1 MELNATKLA
10 LVFSLLMTTPFVE
23 AANGLP
29 DIGTAG
35 VTAMSVEREARFG
48 QAFVRF
54 ARANQP
60 VIDDPVL
67 NEYVTDLGLKLLSQA
82 DSVRFP
88 FQFLLINDDS
98 INASAFL
105 GGVVQ
110 LHTGLF
116 LYADNESEL
125 ASVIAHEIT
134 HVTQRHIARYLE
146 SQSRSTPLTIAGL
159 VGSVALAVVNPQA
172 GMAALQ
178 TTLGLKMQSAINYT
192 RDNEFEAD
200 RIGLRLLHNAGFDP
214 ESMAGFFQKLADKYQ
229 FASTPPPMLLTHPLP
244 SSRIAEA
251 RSRAQDYPKQRYP
264 DSLDFQLAKAR
275 VMVRF
280 QQRSATELQGF
291 FAQQAT
297 QSSGWQADAAHY
309 GQALALLKTNNYKQA
324 RPLLDSLA
332 RKHANNIFILD
343 ALTDLDNAQDRF
355 DAAIARLQAAQ
366 QHRPDNQ
373 VVMINLAD
381 SLLQAGRHQ
390 QAATLLDN
398 YLRRH
403 PENLLAWDLIAQAYR
418 PLSDESA
425 FRQAQAEVAALKGRY
440 DLAVDQMEIAANL
453 SKDSMQRARLGAR
466 LEQLRQQQKEWE
478 ALRN

>member
-1 MELNATKLA
+1 MGFHATRLA
-10 LVFSLLMTTPFVE
+10 LAFSLLFMAPTQ

-35 VTAMSVEREARFG
+35 VSAMSIEREARFG
-48 QAFVRF
+48 QAFTRF

-67 NEYVTDLGLKLLSQA
+67 NEYVTDLGLQLLSQA
-82 DSVRFP
+82 DAVRFP
-88 FQFLLINDDS
+88 FRFLLINDDT

-116 LYADNESEL
+116 LYAENESEL

-146 SQSRSTPLTIAGL
+146 AQSRSTPLTVAGL
-159 VGSVALAVVNPQA
+159 VGSVALALVSPQA

-192 RDNEFEAD
+192 RDNELEAD
-200 RIGLRLLHNAGFDP
+200 RIGLRLLSNAGFNPD
-214 ESMAGFFQKLADKYQ
+214 SMASFFQKLADKYQ

-244 SSRIAEA
+244 TSRIAEA
-251 RSRAQDYPKQRYP
+251 RSRAQDYPKSQHP
-264 DSLDFQLAKAR
+264 ASLDFQLAKAR

-280 QQRSATELQGF
+280 QRNSGNELHLF
-291 FAQQAT
+291 FEQKAKQTNGA
-297 QSSGWQADAAHY
+297 WQTDAARY
-309 GQALALLKTNNYKQA
+309 GQALALLKINKEDLA
-324 RPLLDSLA
+324 RPLLNELA
-332 RKHANNIFILD
+332 SRHRNNIFILD
-343 ALTDLDNAQDRF
+343 ALTDLDNAQDKHQ
-355 DAAIARLQAAQ
+355 AAITRLQQAQ
-366 QHRPDNQ
+366 QHLPNNQ

-381 SLLQAGRHQ
+381 SMLQAGRY
-390 QAATLLDN
+390 AEAVTLLDN
-398 YLRRH
+398 YLRRN
-403 PENLLAWDLIAQAYR
+403 PENPLAWELIAQAYR

-466 LEQLRQQQKEWE
+466 LVQLRQQQQEWE
-478 ALRN
+478 ELRK

>member
-1 MELNATKLA
+1 MGFHATRMALA
-10 LVFSLLMTTPFVE
+10 FSLLTLTPLQ
-23 AANGLP
+23 AANSLP

-35 VTAMSVEREARFG
+35 VSAMSVEREARFG
-48 QAFVRF
+48 QAFIRF
-54 ARANQP
+54 ARSNQP
-60 VIDDPVL
+60 VSNDPVL

-88 FQFLLINDDS
+88 FQFLLIRDDS

-105 GGVVQ
+105 GGVLQ

-116 LYADNESEL
+116 LYAENESEL

-200 RIGLRLLHNAGFDP
+200 RIGLRLLYNAGFDP
-214 ESMAGFFQKLADKYQ
+214 NAMASFFQKLADKYQ

-244 SSRIAEA
+244 TSRIAEA
-251 RSRAQDYPKQRYP
+251 RSRAQDYPAKNYP
-264 DSLDFQLAKAR
+264 VSLEFQLAKAR
-275 VMVRF
+275 IMVRF
-280 QQRSATELQGF
+280 QQSGAVDLQRF
-291 FAQQAT
+291 FEQAAVEN
-297 QSSGWQADAAHY
+297 GAWQADAARY
-309 GQALALLKTNNYKQA
+309 GQALALLQVNEYDKA
-324 RPLLDSLA
+324 RPLLEALA
-332 RKHANNIFILD
+332 SRHANNIFILD

-355 DAAIARLQAAQ
+355 DSAIARLQRAQ
-366 QHRPDNQ
+366 KQRPDNQ
-373 VVMINLAD
+373 VVVINLAD
-381 SLLQAGRHQ
+381 SLMQAGRHQ
-390 QAATLLDN
+390 EAATLLDN

-403 PENLLAWDLIAQAYR
+403 PDNSLAWELIAQAYR
-418 PLSDESA
+418 PLSDESS

-453 SKDSMQRARLGAR
+453 SKDAMQRARLGAR
-466 LEQLRQQQKEWE
+466 LEQLRQQQKEWD

>member
-1 MELNATKLA
+1 MRLHATRLA
-10 LVFSLLMTTPFVE
+10 LAFSLLTLTPLQ
-23 AANGLP
+23 AANSLP

-35 VTAMSVEREARFG
+35 VSAMSIEREARFG
-48 QAFVRF
+48 QAFIRF

-60 VIDDPVL
+60 VINDPVL

-88 FQFLLINDDS
+88 FQFLLISDDS

-105 GGVVQ
+105 GGVIQ
-110 LHTGLF
+110 MHTGLF
-116 LYADNESEL
+116 LYTENESEL

-159 VGSVALAVVNPQA
+159 VGSLALAVVNPQA

-200 RIGLRLLHNAGFDP
+200 RIGLRLLSNAGFDP
-214 ESMAGFFQKLADKYQ
+214 NAMGSFFQKLADKYQ
-229 FASTPPPMLLTHPLP
+229 FASSPPPMLLTHPLP
-244 SSRIAEA
+244 TSRIAEA
-251 RSRAQDYPKQRYP
+251 RSRARDYPKKNYP
-264 DSLDFQLAKAR
+264 ASLDFQLAKAR
-275 VMVRF
+275 VLVRF
-280 QQRSATELQGF
+280 QRSNNNELYRF
-291 FAQQAT
+291 FEQEARQPGT
-297 QSSGWQADAAHY
+297 WLKDAALY
-309 GQALALLKTNNYKQA
+309 GQALALLKINKEDQA
-324 RPLLDSLA
+324 RPILNDLA
-332 RKHANNIFILD
+332 RRHGNNIFILD
-343 ALTDLDNAQDRF
+343 ALTDLDNAQDKH
-355 DAAIARLQAAQ
+355 DAAIARLRLAQ
-366 QHRPDNQ
+366 QQLPDNQ

-390 QAATLLDN
+390 ETVTLLDH

-403 PENLLAWDLIAQAYR
+403 PENLLAWELIAQAYR
-418 PLSDESA
+418 PLSNESA
-425 FRQAQAEVAALKGRY
+425 FRQAQAEAAALKGRY
-440 DLAVDQMEIAANL
+440 DLAVDQMETAANL
-453 SKDSMQRARLGAR
+453 TKNSMQRARLGAR

-478 ALRN
+478 ALRK

>member
-1 MELNATKLA
+1 MGFHATRMALA
-10 LVFSLLMTTPFVE
+10 FSLLTLTPLQ
-23 AANGLP
+23 AANSLP

-35 VTAMSVEREARFG
+35 VSAMSVEREARFG
-48 QAFVRF
+48 QAFIRF
-54 ARANQP
+54 ARSNQP
-60 VIDDPVL
+60 VSNDPVL
-67 NEYVTDLGLKLLSQA
+67 NEYITDLGLKLLSQA

-88 FQFLLINDDS
+88 FQFLLIRDDS

-105 GGVVQ
+105 GGVLQ

-116 LYADNESEL
+116 LYAENESEL

-200 RIGLRLLHNAGFDP
+200 RIGLRLLYNAGFDP
-214 ESMAGFFQKLADKYQ
+214 NAMASFFQKLADKYQ

-244 SSRIAEA
+244 TSRIAEA
-251 RSRAQDYPKQRYP
+251 RSRAQDYPAKNYP
-264 DSLDFQLAKAR
+264 VSLEFQLAKAR
-275 VMVRF
+275 IMVRF
-280 QQRSATELQGF
+280 QQSGAVDLQRF
-291 FAQQAT
+291 FEQAAVEN
-297 QSSGWQADAAHY
+297 GAWQADAARY
-309 GQALALLKTNNYKQA
+309 GQALALLQVNEYDKA
-324 RPLLDSLA
+324 RPLLEALA
-332 RKHANNIFILD
+332 SRHANSIFILD

-355 DAAIARLQAAQ
+355 DSAIARLQRAQ
-366 QHRPDNQ
+366 KQRPDNQ
-373 VVMINLAD
+373 VVVINLAD
-381 SLLQAGRHQ
+381 SLMQAGRHQ
-390 QAATLLDN
+390 DAATLLDN

-403 PENLLAWDLIAQAYR
+403 PENLLAWELIAQAYR
-418 PLSDESA
+418 PLSDESS

-440 DLAVDQMEIAANL
+440 DMAVDQMEIAANL
-453 SKDSMQRARLGAR
+453 SQDAMQRARLGAR
-466 LEQLRQQQKEWE
+466 LEQLRQQQKEWD

>member
-1 MELNATKLA
+1 MRLCSTPLILA
-10 LVFSLLMTTPFVE
+10 LALGLPVSAQ
-23 AANGLP
+23 AADSLP

-35 VTAMSVEREARFG
+35 VSAMSVEREARFG
-48 QAFVRF
+48 DAFSRF

-60 VIDDPVL
+60 VVNDPVL
-67 NEYVTDLGLKLLSQA
+67 NEYITDLGHRLLSQA

-88 FQFLLINDDS
+88 FRFLLIRDDS

-125 ASVIAHEIT
+125 ASVMAHEIT

-146 SQSRSTPLTIAGL
+146 SRSRSTPLTIAGL

-200 RIGLRLLHNAGFDP
+200 RLGLRLLHNAGFDP
-214 ESMAGFFQKLADKYQ
+214 NAMASFFQKLADKYQ
-229 FASTPPPMLLTHPLP
+229 FASTPPQMLLTHPLP
-244 SSRIAEA
+244 ASRIAEA
-251 RSRAQDYPKQRYP
+251 RSRAADYSARKVAPA
-264 DSLDFQLAKAR
+264 LDFQFAKAR
-275 VMVRF
+275 IMVRL
-280 QQRSATELQGF
+280 QQSGTRELHKY
-291 FAQQAT
+291 FAGQAAGNGT
-297 QSSGWQADAAHY
+297 WLPEAARY
-309 GQALALLKTNNYKQA
+309 GQALSLLAINKSDDA
-324 RPLLDSLA
+324 RPLLEQLA
-332 RKHANNIFILD
+332 QTHGDNLFIID
-343 ALTDLDNAQDRF
+343 ALTDLDNADSRH
-355 DAAIARLQAAQ
+355 DAAIKRLQRARQ
-366 QHRPDNQ
+366 RLPENK

-381 SLLQAGRHQ
+381 TLLQAGRHQ
-390 QAATLLDN
+390 DAATLLDD
-398 YLRRH
+398 YSRRYSDN
-403 PENLLAWDLIAQAYR
+403 PLVWDLQAQALR

-425 FRQAQAEVAALKGRY
+425 FRRARAELAALQGRY
-440 DLAVDQMEIAANL
+440 DIAVQQMELAATL
-453 SKDSMQRARLGAR
+453 SQDAMQRARLGAR
-466 LEQLRQQQKEWE
+466 LEQLRRQQQDWD

>member
-1 MELNATKLA
+1 MGFRAARLVLA
-10 LVFSLLMTTPFVE
+10 FSLCTAAPWL
-23 AANGLP
+23 AANNLP

-35 VTAMSVEREARFG
+35 VSAMSVEREARFG
-48 QAFVRF
+48 QAFIRF

-67 NEYVTDLGLKLLSQA
+67 NEYLTDLGLRLLSQA

-88 FQFLLINDDS
+88 FSFLLIRDDS

-105 GGVVQ
+105 GGAVQ
-110 LHTGLF
+110 IHSGLF
-116 LYADNESEL
+116 LNAANESEL
-125 ASVIAHEIT
+125 ASVMAHEIT

-178 TTLGLKMQSAINYT
+178 TTMGLKMQSAINYT

-214 ESMAGFFQKLADKYQ
+214 NAMATFFQKLAEKYQ
-229 FASTPPPMLLTHPLP
+229 FASTPPQMLLTHPLP
-244 SSRIAEA
+244 ASRIAEA
-251 RSRAQDYPKQRYP
+251 RSRAAEYPAKSYP
-264 DSLDFQLAKAR
+264 PSLDFQLAKAR
-275 VMVRF
+275 IMVRF
-280 QQRSATELQGF
+280 QQGNTSELHRF
-291 FAQQAT
+291 FEREVGRA
-297 QSSGWQADAAHY
+297 GDWQPDAARY
-309 GQALALLKTNNYKQA
+309 GQALSLLQSHEYDKA
-324 RPLLDSLA
+324 RVLLDELSQ
-332 RKHANNIFILD
+332 RHGSNVFVLD
-343 ALTDLDNAQDRF
+343 ALTDLDNAEKRH
-355 DAAIARLQAAQ
+355 DAAIARLRQARQ
-366 QHRPDNQ
+366 RLPDNT

-381 SLLQAGRHQ
+381 SLLQAGRNQ
-390 QAATLLDN
+390 EAAELLDG
-398 YLRRH
+398 YLRRQ
-403 PENLLAWDLIAQAYR
+403 PENPLAWELIAQAYR

-440 DLAVDQMEIAANL
+440 EIAVDQMEIAANL
-453 SKDSMQRARLGAR
+453 ASDPMQRARLGAR
-466 LEQLRQQQKEWE
+466 LEQLRQQQKDWE

>member
-1 MELNATKLA
+1 MELNATTLA
-10 LVFSLLMTTPFVE
+10 LVFSLLITPPLVE

-48 QAFVRF
+48 QAFTRF

-178 TTLGLKMQSAINYT
+178 TTLGLKMQAAINYT

-214 ESMAGFFQKLADKYQ
+214 EAMAGFFQKLADKYQ

-297 QSSGWQADAAHY
+297 QGSIWQTDAARY
-309 GQALALLKTNNYKQA
+309 GQALALLKTNHYQQA
-324 RPLLDSLA
+324 RPILESLA
-332 RKHANNIFILD
+332 RKHASNIFILD
-343 ALTDLDNAQDRF
+343 AMTDLDNAQDRF
-355 DAAIARLQAAQ
+355 DAAITRLQAAQ

>member
-1 MELNATKLA
+1 MGLNTSKLA
-10 LVFSLLMTTPFVE
+10 LVFSLLLTTHVG
-23 AANGLP
+23 AANNLP

-35 VTAMSVEREARFG
+35 VTAMSIEREARFG
-48 QAFVRF
+48 QAFTRF

-88 FQFLLINDDS
+88 FQFLLINEDT

-192 RDNEFEAD
+192 RDNELEAD
-200 RIGLRLLHNAGFDP
+200 RIGLRLLHNADFDP
-214 ESMAGFFQKLADKYQ
+214 NAMASFFQKLADKYQ

-264 DSLDFQLAKAR
+264 DSLSFQLAKAR

-280 QQRSATELQGF
+280 QRGSAGELQRF
-291 FAQQAT
+291 FEQQPAQ
-297 QSSGWQADAAHY
+297 GGEWHVDAARY
-309 GQALALLKTNNYKQA
+309 GQALALLKIHKYDQA
-324 RPLLDSLA
+324 RPILDDLA
-332 RKHANNIFILD
+332 RRHASNIFILD
-343 ALTDLDNAQDRF
+343 ALTDLDNGQDRF

-366 QHRPDNQ
+366 LHRPDNQ

-381 SLLQAGRHQ
+381 SMLQAGRYQ

-403 PENLLAWDLIAQAYR
+403 PENLLAWELIAQAYR

-466 LEQLRQQQKEWE
+466 LEQLRQQQTEWE
-478 ALRN
+478 ALRE

>member
-1 MELNATKLA
+1 MGFRATKLA
-10 LVFSLLMTTPFVE
+10 LAFALATALPVA
-23 AANGLP
+23 AANSLP

-35 VTAMSVEREARFG
+35 VSAMSVEREARFG
-48 QAFVRF
+48 QAFTRF

-60 VIDDPVL
+60 IIDDPVL

-88 FQFLLINDDS
+88 FRFLLIRDDS

-110 LHTGLF
+110 IHSGLF
-116 LYADNESEL
+116 LNAANESEL
-125 ASVIAHEIT
+125 ASVLAHEIT

-159 VGSVALAVVNPQA
+159 VGSVALAMVNPQA

-214 ESMAGFFQKLADKYQ
+214 AAMASFFQKLAEQYQ
-229 FASTPPPMLLTHPLP
+229 FASTPPQMLLTHPLP
-244 SSRIAEA
+244 ASRIAEA
-251 RSRAQDYPKQRYP
+251 RSRAAEYPAKQYP
-264 DSLDFQLAKAR
+264 PSLDFQLAKAR
-275 VMVRF
+275 IMVRF
-280 QQRSATELQGF
+280 QQSSTSELHRYF
-291 FAQQAT
+291 ERAAT
-297 QSSGWQADAAHY
+297 QGGDWQPDAARY
-309 GQALALLKTNNYKQA
+309 GQALGLLAINEYEPA
-324 RPLLDSLA
+324 RTVLTELA
-332 RKHANNIFILD
+332 GRHGNNIFVLD
-343 ALTDLDNAQDRF
+343 ALTDLDNAQKRHDT
-355 DAAIARLQAAQ
+355 AIARLQQARQ
-366 QHRPDNQ
+366 RLPDNQ

-390 QAATLLDN
+390 QAAELLDG

-403 PENLLAWDLIAQAYR
+403 PENPLAWELIAQAYR

-440 DLAVDQMEIAANL
+440 EVAVDQMEIAANM
-453 SKDSMQRARLGAR
+453 SKDAMQRARLGAR
-466 LEQLRQQQKEWE
+466 LEQLRQQQKDWDT
-478 ALRN
+478 LRN

>member
-1 MELNATKLA
+1 MGFHATRMALA
-10 LVFSLLMTTPFVE
+10 FSLLTLTPLQ
-23 AANGLP
+23 AANSLP

-35 VTAMSVEREARFG
+35 VSAMSVEREARFG
-48 QAFVRF
+48 QAFIRF
-54 ARANQP
+54 ARSNQP
-60 VIDDPVL
+60 VSNDPVL
-67 NEYVTDLGLKLLSQA
+67 NEYITDLGLKLLSQA

-88 FQFLLINDDS
+88 FQFLLIRDDS

-105 GGVVQ
+105 GGVLQ

-116 LYADNESEL
+116 LYAENESEL

-200 RIGLRLLHNAGFDP
+200 RIGLRLLYNAGFDP
-214 ESMAGFFQKLADKYQ
+214 NAMASFFQKLADKYQ

-244 SSRIAEA
+244 TSRIAEA
-251 RSRAQDYPKQRYP
+251 RSRAQDYPAKNYP
-264 DSLDFQLAKAR
+264 VSLEFQLAKAR
-275 VMVRF
+275 IMVRF
-280 QQRSATELQGF
+280 QQSGAVDLQRF
-291 FAQQAT
+291 FEQAAVEN
-297 QSSGWQADAAHY
+297 GAWQADAARY
-309 GQALALLKTNNYKQA
+309 GQALALLQVNEYDKA
-324 RPLLDSLA
+324 RPLLEALA
-332 RKHANNIFILD
+332 SRHANSIFILD

-355 DAAIARLQAAQ
+355 DSAIARLQRAQ
-366 QHRPDNQ
+366 KQRPDNQ
-373 VVMINLAD
+373 VVVINLAD
-381 SLLQAGRHQ
+381 SLMQAGRHQ
-390 QAATLLDN
+390 DAATLLDN
-398 YLRRH
+398 YLRRN
-403 PENLLAWDLIAQAYR
+403 PENLLAWELIAQAYR
-418 PLSDESA
+418 PLSDESS

-440 DLAVDQMEIAANL
+440 DMAVDQMEIAANL
-453 SKDSMQRARLGAR
+453 SQDAMQRARLGAR
-466 LEQLRQQQKEWE
+466 LEQLRQQQKEWD

>member
-1 MELNATKLA
+1 MGFHTTRLA
-10 LVFSLLMTTPFVE
+10 LAFSLLILTPSF
-23 AANGLP
+23 AATGLP

-35 VTAMSVEREARFG
+35 VSAMSIEREARFG
-48 QAFVRF
+48 QAFIRF

-82 DSVRFP
+82 DAVRFP
-88 FQFLLINDDS
+88 FQFLLINDDT

-146 SQSRSTPLTIAGL
+146 AQSRSTPLTIAGL
-159 VGSVALAVVNPQA
+159 VGSVALAVVSPQA

-178 TTLGLKMQSAINYT
+178 TTLGLKMQAAINYT

-200 RIGLRLLHNAGFDP
+200 RIGLRLVSDAGFDP
-214 ESMAGFFQKLADKYQ
+214 NAMASFFQKLANKYQ

-244 SSRIAEA
+244 TSRIAEA
-251 RSRAQDYPKQRYP
+251 RSRAQDYPKKNHP
-264 DSLDFQLAKAR
+264 ASLDFQFAKAR

-280 QQRSATELQGF
+280 QRNGGQELHRF
-291 FAQQAT
+291 FEQEAK
-297 QSSGWQADAAHY
+297 QSNGAWQTDAARY
-309 GQALALLKTNNYKQA
+309 GQALALLSINKESQA
-324 RPLLDSLA
+324 RPILEDLG
-332 RKHANNIFILD
+332 RRHAYNIFILD
-343 ALTDLDNAQDRF
+343 ALTDLDNAQDKHQS
-355 DAAIARLQAAQ
+355 AINRLRQAQ
-366 QHRPDNQ
+366 QQLPNNA
-373 VVMINLAD
+373 VVIINLAD
-381 SLLQAGRHQ
+381 SQLQAGQHS
-390 QAATLLDN
+390 QAVTLLEQ
-398 YLRRH
+398 YLRSH
-403 PENLLAWDLIAQAYR
+403 PDSLLAWDLIAQAYR
-418 PLSDESA
+418 PLNDESA
-425 FRQAQAEVAALKGRY
+425 FRRAQAEVAALKGRY
-440 DLAVDQMEIAANL
+440 DFAVDQMEIAANL

-466 LEQLRQQQKEWE
+466 MLQLRQQQQDWDE
-478 ALRN
+478 LRK

>member
-1 MELNATKLA
+1 MGFHVTRLA
-10 LVFSLLMTTPFVE
+10 LVLSLLTITSPQ
-23 AANGLP
+23 AANNLP

-35 VTAMSVEREARFG
+35 VSAMSVEREVQFG
-48 QAFVRF
+48 QAFTRF

-67 NEYVTDLGLKLLSQA
+67 NEYVTDLGLRLLSQA

-88 FQFLLINDDS
+88 FRFLLIRDDD

-105 GGVVQ
+105 GGVIQ
-110 LHTGLF
+110 LHSGLF
-116 LYADNESEL
+116 LKAASESEL
-125 ASVIAHEIT
+125 ASVVAHEIT

-214 ESMAGFFQKLADKYQ
+214 NAMAGFFQKLAEQYQ

-251 RSRAQDYPKQRYP
+251 RSRAQEYPAKVYP
-264 DSLDFQLAKAR
+264 PSLNFQLAKAR

-280 QQRSATELQGF
+280 QQSSATELHRF
-291 FAQQAT
+291 FEQEAARD
-297 QSSGWQADAAHY
+297 GDWQTDAARY
-309 GQALALLKTNNYKQA
+309 GQALALLNINEYDQA
-324 RPLLDSLA
+324 RPLLNDLA
-332 RKHANNIFILD
+332 SRHGNNIFILD
-343 ALTDLDNAQDRF
+343 AQTDLDNAEGRF

-366 QHRPDNQ
+366 KRLPDNP

-398 YLRRH
+398 YLRRY
-403 PENLLAWDLIAQAYR
+403 PDNLLAWELIAQSYR
-418 PLSDESA
+418 PLSDESS

-440 DLAVDQMEIAANL
+440 DMAVDQMEIAANL
-453 SKDSMQRARLGAR
+453 SRDAMQRARLGAR
-466 LEQLRQQQKEWE
+466 LEQLRQQQKEWD

>member
-1 MELNATKLA
+1 MGFRATSLA
-10 LVFSLLMTTPFVE
+10 LALSLFTATPLL
-23 AANGLP
+23 AANTLP

-35 VTAMSVEREARFG
+35 VSAMSVEREARFG
-48 QAFVRF
+48 QAFIRF

-67 NEYVTDLGLKLLSQA
+67 NEYLTDLGLKLLSQA

-88 FQFLLINDDS
+88 FSFLLIRDDS

-105 GGVVQ
+105 GGIIQ
-110 LHTGLF
+110 IHSGLF
-116 LYADNESEL
+116 LNAANESEL
-125 ASVIAHEIT
+125 ASVLAHEIT

-159 VGSVALAVVNPQA
+159 VGSVALALVNPQA

-214 ESMAGFFQKLADKYQ
+214 TAMATFFQKLAEQYQ
-229 FASTPPPMLLTHPLP
+229 FASTPPQMLLTHPLP
-244 SSRIAEA
+244 ASRIAEA
-251 RSRAQDYPKQRYP
+251 RSRAAEYPAKQYP
-264 DSLDFQLAKAR
+264 PSLNFQLAKAR
-275 VMVRF
+275 IMVRF
-280 QQRSATELQGF
+280 RQSGTTELHRF
-291 FAQQAT
+291 FEREV
-297 QSSGWQADAAHY
+297 SRNGEWMADAARY
-309 GQALALLKTNNYKQA
+309 GQALSLLQIHEYEQA
-324 RPLLDSLA
+324 RSLLDELA
-332 RKHANNIFILD
+332 GRHGNNIFVLD
-343 ALTDLDNAQDRF
+343 SLTDLDNAQNRH
-355 DAAIARLQAAQ
+355 DAAINRLQQARQ
-366 QHRPDNQ
+366 RLPDNQ

-390 QAATLLDN
+390 QAADLLDS

-403 PENLLAWDLIAQAYR
+403 PENPLAWELIAQAYR

-440 DLAVDQMEIAANL
+440 EVAVDQMEIAANL
-453 SKDSMQRARLGAR
+453 ATDAMQRARLGAR
-466 LEQLRQQQKEWE
+466 LEQLRRQQKDWD

>member
-1 MELNATKLA
+1 MGFHATRLA
-10 LVFSLLMTTPFVE
+10 LAFSLLTLAPLQ
-23 AANGLP
+23 AANNLP

-35 VTAMSVEREARFG
+35 VSAMSVEREARFG
-48 QAFVRF
+48 QAFTRF

-60 VIDDPVL
+60 VSDDPVL
-67 NEYVTDLGLKLLSQA
+67 NEYITDLGLRLLSQA

-88 FQFLLINDDS
+88 FQFLLIRDDS

-116 LYADNESEL
+116 LYAENESEL

-159 VGSVALAVVNPQA
+159 VGSVALAMVNPQA

-200 RIGLRLLHNAGFDP
+200 RIGLRLLYNAGFDP
-214 ESMAGFFQKLADKYQ
+214 NAMAGFFQKLADKYQ

-244 SSRIAEA
+244 TSRIAEA
-251 RSRAQDYPKQRYP
+251 RSRARDYPAKIYP
-264 DSLDFQLAKAR
+264 ASLEFQLAKAR
-275 VMVRF
+275 IMVRF
-280 QQRSATELQGF
+280 QQSGSGDLHRF
-291 FAQQAT
+291 FEQAALEA
-297 QSSGWQADAAHY
+297 GDWQADAARY
-309 GQALALLKTNNYKQA
+309 GQAMALLQSNEYDKA
-324 RPLLDSLA
+324 RLLLEALA
-332 RKHANNIFILD
+332 SRHANNIFILD

-355 DAAIARLQAAQ
+355 DTAIARLQRARQ
-366 QHRPDNQ
+366 QLPDNQ

-390 QAATLLDN
+390 EAATLLDN
-398 YLRRH
+398 HLRRH
-403 PENLLAWDLIAQAYR
+403 PENLLAWELIAQAYR
-418 PLSDESA
+418 PLSDESS

-453 SKDSMQRARLGAR
+453 SKDAMQRARLGAR
-466 LEQLRQQQKEWE
+466 LEQLRQQQKDWD

>member
-1 MELNATKLA
+1 MGFKASKLA
-10 LVFSLLMTTPFVE
+10 WVFCLLFTSQLG
-23 AANGLP
+23 AANNLP

-35 VTAMSVEREARFG
+35 VSAMSIEREARFG
-48 QAFVRF
+48 KAFTRF

-60 VIDDPVL
+60 VINDPVL
-67 NEYVTDLGLKLLSQA
+67 NEYVTDLGLQLLSQA

-105 GGVVQ
+105 GGVIQ

-146 SQSRSTPLTIAGL
+146 SQSRSTPLTVAGL

-200 RIGLRLLHNAGFDP
+200 RIGLRLLHNADFDP
-214 ESMAGFFQKLADKYQ
+214 NAMSSFFQKLADKYQ
-229 FASTPPPMLLTHPLP
+229 FASNPPPMLLTHPLP

-251 RSRAQDYPKQRYP
+251 RSRAQNYPTKKYAQ
-264 DSLDFQLAKAR
+264 SLDFQLAKAR

-280 QQRSATELQGF
+280 QRNNTAKLARF
-291 FAQQAT
+291 FEREVTLGEQ
-297 QSSGWQADAAHY
+297 WHPDAARY
-309 GQALALLKTNNYKQA
+309 GQALALLKANDYQDA
-324 RPLLDSLA
+324 RPLLDTLSDTY
-332 RKHANNIFILD
+332 RNNMFILD
-343 ALTDLDNAQDRF
+343 ALTDLDNGQDRF
-355 DAAIARLQAAQ
+355 DAAILRLQRAQ
-366 QHRPDNQ
+366 GHRPDNQ

-381 SLLQAGRHQ
+381 TLLQAGRYQ
-390 QAATLLDN
+390 QAATLLDD

-403 PENLLAWDLIAQAYR
+403 PENLLAWELIAQAYR

-425 FRQAQAEVAALKGRY
+425 FRQAQAEAAALQGRY

-453 SKDSMQRARLGAR
+453 TQDRMQRARLGAR
-466 LEQLRQQQKEWE
+466 LQQLRQQQKEWE
-478 ALRN
+478 ALRK

>member
-1 MELNATKLA
+1 MKLHATSLA
-10 LVFSLLMTTPFVE
+10 LVFSLLMTTQLE
-23 AANGLP
+23 AANSLP

-35 VTAMSVEREARFG
+35 VTAMSIEREARFG
-48 QAFVRF
+48 QAFTRF

-60 VIDDPVL
+60 VINDPVL

-88 FQFLLINDDS
+88 FRFLLINDDS

-146 SQSRSTPLTIAGL
+146 SQSRSTPLTVAGL

-214 ESMAGFFQKLADKYQ
+214 EAMAGFFQKLADKYQ

-244 SSRIAEA
+244 TSRIAEA
-251 RSRAQDYPKQRYP
+251 RSRARDYPKQHYP
-264 DSLDFQLAKAR
+264 ESLDFQFAKAR

-280 QQRSATELQGF
+280 QQGSASELQRF
-291 FAQQAT
+291 FEQQAT
-297 QSSGWQADAAHY
+297 QGDGWQTDAARY
-309 GQALALLKTNNYKQA
+309 GQALALLKVNNHQQA
-324 RPLLDSLA
+324 RPILEGLA
-332 RKHANNIFILD
+332 GKHANNIFILD
-343 ALTDLDNAQDRF
+343 ALTDLDNAQERY

-366 QHRPDNQ
+366 KHRPDNQ
-373 VVMINLAD
+373 VVTINLAD
-381 SLLQAGRHQ
+381 SLLQAGRHP

-403 PENLLAWDLIAQAYR
+403 PENLLAWELIAQAYR

>member
-1 MELNATKLA
+1 MGFHATRMA
-10 LVFSLLMTTPFVE
+10 LVFSLLTLTPLQ
-23 AANGLP
+23 AANSLP

-35 VTAMSVEREARFG
+35 VSAMSVEREALFG
-48 QAFVRF
+48 QAFTRF

-60 VIDDPVL
+60 VSDDPVL
-67 NEYVTDLGLKLLSQA
+67 NEYVTDLGLRLLSQA

-88 FQFLLINDDS
+88 FQFLLIRDDS

-116 LYADNESEL
+116 LYAENESEL

-200 RIGLRLLHNAGFDP
+200 RIGLRLLYNAGFDP
-214 ESMAGFFQKLADKYQ
+214 NAMASFFQKLADKYQ

-244 SSRIAEA
+244 TSRIAEA
-251 RSRAQDYPKQRYP
+251 RSRAQDYPAKIYP
-264 DSLDFQLAKAR
+264 ASLEFQLAKAR
-275 VMVRF
+275 IMVRF
-280 QQRSATELQGF
+280 QQSGSGDLHLF
-291 FAQQAT
+291 FEQAALE
-297 QSSGWQADAAHY
+297 GGNWQADAARY
-309 GQALALLKTNNYKQA
+309 GQAMALLQNNEYDKA
-324 RPLLDSLA
+324 RPLLEALA
-332 RKHANNIFILD
+332 SRHVNNIFILD

-355 DAAIARLQAAQ
+355 DSAIARLQRARQ
-366 QHRPDNQ
+366 QLPDNQ

-390 QAATLLDN
+390 DAATLLDN

-403 PENLLAWDLIAQAYR
+403 PENLLAWELIAQAYR
-418 PLSDESA
+418 PLSDESS

-453 SKDSMQRARLGAR
+453 SKDAMQRARLGAR
-466 LEQLRQQQKEWE
+466 LEQLRQQQKDWD

>member
-1 MELNATKLA
+1 MAFRTTTAALA
-10 LVFSLLMTTPFVE
+10 LALATALP
-23 AANGLP
+23 AAADNSLP

-35 VTAMSVEREARFG
+35 VSAMSIEREARFG
-48 QAFVRF
+48 QAFSRF

-60 VIDDPVL
+60 VVDDPVL
-67 NEYVTDLGLKLLSQA
+67 NEYVTGLGLKLLSQA

-88 FQFLLINDDS
+88 FRFLLIRDDS

-116 LYADNESEL
+116 LNAANESEL
-125 ASVIAHEIT
+125 ASVMAHEIT

-200 RIGLRLLHNAGFDP
+200 RLGLRLLYNAGFDP
-214 ESMAGFFQKLADKYQ
+214 NAMATFFQKLAEQYQ
-229 FASTPPPMLLTHPLP
+229 FASTPPQMLLTHPLP
-244 SSRIAEA
+244 ASRIAEA
-251 RSRAQDYPKQRYP
+251 RSRAAEYPVRQYAP
-264 DSLDFQLAKAR
+264 DLDFQFAKAR
-275 VMVRF
+275 IMVRF
-280 QQRSATELQGF
+280 QQSGTTELHNY
-291 FAQQAT
+291 FARAAG
-297 QSSGWQADAAHY
+297 SGGDWQPDAARY
-309 GQALALLKTNNYKQA
+309 GQALALLAINRNEEA
-324 RPLLDSLA
+324 EPVLA
-332 RKHANNIFILD
+332 DLAGRHGSNTFVLD
-343 ALTDLDNAQDRF
+343 ALTDLDNARKRH
-355 DAAIARLQAAQ
+355 DAAIARLQQAAQ
-366 QHRPDNQ
+366 RQPDNQ

-390 QAATLLDN
+390 EAAELLDG

-403 PENLLAWDLIAQAYR
+403 PENPLAWDLIAQAYR

-440 DLAVDQMEIAANL
+440 EVAVDQMELAANL
-453 SKDSMQRARLGAR
+453 SQDAMQRARLGAR
-466 LEQLRQQQKEWE
+466 LEQLRQQQKDWD

>member
-1 MELNATKLA
+1 MGFRAARLA
-10 LVFSLLMTTPFVE
+10 LALSLFTAPPLL
-23 AANGLP
+23 AANTLP

-35 VTAMSVEREARFG
+35 VSAMSIEREARFG
-48 QAFVRF
+48 QAFIRF

-67 NEYVTDLGLKLLSQA
+67 NEYLTDLGLKLLSQA

-88 FQFLLINDDS
+88 FSFLLIRDDS

-110 LHTGLF
+110 IHSGLF
-116 LYADNESEL
+116 LAADNESEL
-125 ASVIAHEIT
+125 ASVMAHEIT

-159 VGSVALAVVNPQA
+159 VGSVALAMVNPQA

-178 TTLGLKMQSAINYT
+178 TTMGLKIQSAINYT

-214 ESMAGFFQKLADKYQ
+214 NAMATFFQKLAEKYQ
-229 FASTPPPMLLTHPLP
+229 FASTPPQMLLTHPLP
-244 SSRIAEA
+244 ASRIAEA
-251 RSRAQDYPKQRYP
+251 RSRAAEYPAKSYP
-264 DSLDFQLAKAR
+264 PSLEFQLAKAR
-275 VMVRF
+275 IMARF
-280 QQRSATELQGF
+280 QQGNTSELHRF
-291 FAQQAT
+291 FEREAGRAAD
-297 QSSGWQADAAHY
+297 WQPDAARY
-309 GQALALLKTNNYKQA
+309 GQALSLLQIHEYGQA
-324 RPLLDSLA
+324 RLLLDELA
-332 RKHANNIFILD
+332 GRHGNNIFVLD
-343 ALTDLDNAQDRF
+343 ALTDLDNAEKRH
-355 DAAIARLQAAQ
+355 DAAIARLRQARQ
-366 QHRPDNQ
+366 RLPDNA

-381 SLLQAGRHQ
+381 SLLQAGRNQ
-390 QAATLLDN
+390 EAAELLDS

-403 PENLLAWDLIAQAYR
+403 PENPLAWELIAQAYR

-440 DLAVDQMEIAANL
+440 EVAVDQMEIAANL
-453 SKDSMQRARLGAR
+453 ATDAMQRARLGAR
-466 LEQLRQQQKEWE
+466 LEQLRQQQKDWD